1 MTLDSVI
8 VGLAWSL
15 RRLTSF
21 HDSRWVL
28 TAPRQWMVV
37 ATAGELIREE
47 CTETLQGGEATALAT
62 LWVLD

>member
-21 HDSRWVL
+21 HDSGWVL
-28 TAPRQWMVV
+28 TAPRQRMVV
-37 ATAGELIREE
+37 ATAGKLLREE
-47 CTETLQGGEATALAT
+47 CTETL
-62 LWVLD
+62 